1 MTQKFQPNVHGYC
14 ILANWPTDFKYS
26 NLTFGKLPEIAG
38 QYARYALGNFWIL
51 SKIIIT
57 QLLIPNRSI

>member
-1 MTQKFQPNVHGYC
+1 MYMVTVY
-14 ILANWPTDFKYS
+14 WPIGQLTLN